1 MTDVIHQPPPNTV
14 APSRR
19 PIRVLLVDDQAMIGE
34 AVRRMLATEQD
45 LEFRYCNDP
54 TKAMQVAAEFQ
65 PTVILQDLVMP
76 EVDGLTM
83 LRYYRANPATREIP
97 TIVLSTKEEPKVKAE
112 AFTLGASDYLV
123 KLPDPIE
130 LGARVRLH
138 SRGYIAQLER
148 NEAYAALK
156 RSEERLAE
164 ELAEAAKYLTSLLP
178 ERLNGELSTDWQFI
192 PSAEL
197 GGDTFGYSWLD
208 EDHFAMYLLDVCG
221 HGLKAALLSI
231 SAMNVLRNQTLP
243 ATEFRSPASVLAG
256 MNEAFQM
263 DRHNDM
269 YFTMWYGVFNK
280 QKRQIIYA
288 SGGHPAA
295 ILLAGASG
303 ETAKPIELS
312 NPGMI
317 IGGFPGVTYDELA
330 VELPPFSRLYFFS
343 DGVFE
348 ITRPDDS
355 MLTFQEFID
364 ILAGGPRD
372 RGAIAYT
379 IDSIR
384 AVRGPRSFEDD
395 VSIVEV
401 KL

>member
-1 MTDVIHQPPPNTV
+1 MSEVASQSPNNM
-14 APSRR
+14 APASRR
-19 PIRVLLVDDQAMIGE
+19 PIRVMLVDDQAMIGE
-34 AVRRMLATEQD
+34 AVRRMLATEPD

-83 LRYYRANPATREIP
+83 LRYYRANPLTREIP

-112 AFTLGASDYLV
+112 AFMLGASDYLV

-178 ERLNGELSTDWQFI
+178 ERLSGELTTDWQFI

-208 EDHFAMYLLDVCG
+208 QDHFAMYLLDVCG

-243 ATEFRSPASVLAG
+243 ATEFRSPASVLVG
-256 MNEAFQM
+256 MNDAFQM

-269 YFTMWYGVFNK
+269 YFTMWYGVYNK
-280 QKRQIIYA
+280 QKRQLTYA

-295 ILLAGASG
+295 ILLAGASA
-303 ETAKPIELS
+303 ETAKSIELS

-317 IGGFPGVTYDELA
+317 IGGFPGVTYDELT
-330 VELPPFSRLYFFS
+330 VDLPPFSRLFFFS

-348 ITRPDDS
+348 VTRPDES
-355 MLTFQEFID
+355 MLTFQEFIA
-364 ILAGGPRD
+364 ILDSGPRD
-372 RGAIAYT
+372 RGGIPHA

-384 AVRGPRSFEDD
+384 AIRGPRSFEDD

-401 KL
+401 TL